1 MNISELIDRLQDIQE
16 QLGEEVEVRGVFQP
30 NYPLLASLITVTT
43 ITKDG
48 QSEVFLGLG
57 DGTDYGSDNHYLDDM
72 THEEEE
78 DEDDDEE
85 DEDEDE
91 DTERPLSLAQQ
102 LDRGRMATFA
112 DLLSEESGR

>member
-16 QLGEEVEVRGVFQP
+16 QLGEEVYVRGVFQP
-30 NYPLLASLITVTT
+30 NYPLLANLETVTT

-48 QSEVFLGLG
+48 KSEVFLGLG
-57 DGTDYGSDNHYLDDM
+57 NGTDYGSDNHYLDDLLD
-72 THEEEE
+72 EE
-78 DEDDDEE
+78 DYEDE

-91 DTERPLSLAQQ
+91 DTEQPLSLAQQ